1 MLHGRSPPRPVLRSG
16 QHPAGARRILAEL
29 LGVAPDA
36 VALGRL
42 PCPGCGAA
50 DHGPPAVLHP
60 RSPFRIS
67 LSHAS
72 GRCLLAV
79 AQVPV
84 GVDIEVERPV
94 KIDELARVALT
105 ATEHRQLLGR
115 PAGAARDR
123 AFPRCWTRKEAA
135 LKALGTGIATDLSR
149 IETHPDRRGPV
160 TVTAGPPGTARD
172 WSVHDVTIPG
182 PWVATAAVPHG
193 VSARVTVSRHPG
205 IPASRSALANF
216 PSPFAPVRFPSAQYH
231 VHPPARE
238 LPLGRAIVRSSA
250 AHWTRS

>member
-1 MLHGRSPPRPVLRSG
+1 MTALQAPAATDVAVHWWQLAGNSTDSADLAILGPSERERLDRI
-16 QHPAGARRILAEL
+16 QHPAQAAEFVGSRAGVRRILAEL
-29 LGVAPDA
+29 LGVTPGA

-84 GVDIEVERPV
+84 GIDIEAERPLNLS
-94 KIDELARVALT
+94 ELARVALT
-105 ATEHRQLLGR
+105 ATEHRQLLGL
-115 PAGAARDR
+115 PAGAARER
-123 AFPRCWTRKEAA
+123 AFLRCWTRKEAA

-172 WSVHDVTIPG
+172 WSVHDVTVPG
-182 PWVATAAVPHG
+182 PWVATAAVPYG
-193 VSARVTVSRHPG
+193 VSARVTVSQHPG
-205 IPASRSALANF
+205 
-216 PSPFAPVRFPSAQYH
+216 
-231 VHPPARE
+231 VH
-238 LPLGRAIVRSSA
+238 
-250 AHWTRS
+250 